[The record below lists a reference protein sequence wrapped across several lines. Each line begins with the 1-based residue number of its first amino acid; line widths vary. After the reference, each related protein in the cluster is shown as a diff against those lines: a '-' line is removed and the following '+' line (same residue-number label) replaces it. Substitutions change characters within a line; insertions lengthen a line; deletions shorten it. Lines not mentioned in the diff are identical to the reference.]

1 MKKKVMMVM
10 GAAGAMLIGLFAV
23 AAVGAQEADD
33 VTKPVDKLVSRVA
46 EKLGITEDELVDA
59 WNESASELVTEG
71 IEAGD
76 IDPERGAALLE
87 RIEESDG
94 IFTGPRH
101 HRGGGHRN
109 PGHML
114 IGQAANTV
122 LGLEE
127 GELCELR
134 MDGQSLLD
142 IALANGFTEDGF
154 TTDLLA
160 EVQSILDEKVAAEE
174 ITQEMADDAYARISD
189 NIDEII
195 NHTKSDVTDRPVRD
209 FRPHDG
215 PRPFGPGG
223 FGPNDFAPETDV
235 ATTDL

>member
-1 MKKKVMMVM
+1 MKKKVMMVLGTV
-10 GAAGAMLIGLFAV
+10 GALAIGLFAV
-23 AAVGAQEADD
+23 GAVGAQEADD
-33 VTKPVDKLVSRVA
+33 LTRPLDNLVSRVA
-46 EKLGITEDELVDA
+46 DKLGISEDEFVDV
-59 WNESASELVTEG
+59 WNDSASELVTEG

-101 HRGGGHRN
+101 ERGQKRGG
-109 PGHML
+109 HMV
-114 IGQAANTV
+114 IGDAATTV

-134 MDGQSLLD
+134 KDGQSLLD
-142 IALANGFTEDGF
+142 VALANGFTEEQF

-160 EVQSILDEKVAAEE
+160 EVQSTLDEKVAAEDIDQVKADE
-174 ITQEMADDAYARISD
+174 IYTRISD

-195 NHTKSDVTDRPVRD
+195 NHTKGDETDRPV
-209 FRPHDG
+209 
-215 PRPFGPGG
+215 G
-223 FGPNDFAPETDV
+223 FGPRGFGPRHDAPETDV
-235 ATTDL
+235 ATTDI